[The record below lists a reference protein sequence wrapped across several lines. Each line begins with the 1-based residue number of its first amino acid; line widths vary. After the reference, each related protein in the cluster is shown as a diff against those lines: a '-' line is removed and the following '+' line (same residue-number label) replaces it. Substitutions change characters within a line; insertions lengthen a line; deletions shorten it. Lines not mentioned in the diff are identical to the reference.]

1 MQEKKLSR
9 KWQFFY
15 VMIWKGADFLQ
26 EHVQEKTVALTIHAA
41 KLTAR
46 VLQASIR
53 KVLREMRQAQK
64 YPKLYRGKQTVKQLV
79 RQNAGVSNIEITD
92 GNIKAFEGVARKY
105 GVDFALK
112 RDGSVSPPKW
122 LAFFKGRDADAVQA
136 AFREFAAKSLP
147 KQEKTAER
155 PSLRKQLHKFVEMA
169 RNMPHKSRNKEQSI
183 GR

>member
-1 MQEKKLSR
+1 M
-9 KWQFFY
+9 
-15 VMIWKGADFLQ
+15 Q

-53 KVLREMRQAQK
+53 KVLREMRQAREH
-64 YPKLYRGKQTVKQLV
+64 PKLYQGKQTVKQLV

-92 GNIKAFEGVARKY
+92 GNIKAFESVARKY

-112 RDGSVSPPKW
+112 QDSSVSPPKW
-122 LAFFKGRDADAVQA
+122 LVFFKGRDADAVQA
-136 AFREFAAKSLP
+136 AFREFAAKTLP
-147 KQEKTAER
+147 KEKDAAR
-155 PSLRKQLHKFVEMA
+155 PSLRKQLQKFVEA
-169 RNMPHKSRNKEQSI
+169 VRNMPHKSRNKEQSI